1 MGYDSMLRT
10 GLLIALCLIGGLL
23 QAADILVL
31 GLFRD
36 MAILRVDGKQYKLR
50 TGEVSP
56 EGIKLIAAN
65 SEEAILEINGR
76 RETYQLGNHISS
88 SFSAPEKTGAI
99 IRPVNGMY
107 KVPGFINRQ
116 PVEFLVDTGASSIAM
131 NANQARK
138 LGINFRY
145 EGEEGY
151 SSTASGYAKIYK
163 LKLDSV
169 QVGDIV
175 VKNVEAA
182 VLEGNFPTTTLL
194 GMSFLNR
201 VNMKRDGQLLMLEK
215 KW

>member
-1 MGYDSMLRT
+1 MRRFILILVSCLLA
-10 GLLIALCLIGGLL
+10 GLI

-31 GLFRD
+31 GLFKD

-50 TGEVSP
+50 TGEASP
-56 EGIKLIAAN
+56 EGIKLIAAD
-65 SEEAILEINGR
+65 SEQAVLEIDGR
-76 RETYQLGNHISS
+76 RETYRLGSHISAT
-88 SFSAPEKTGAI
+88 FSAPEKAGAM

-107 KVPGFINRQ
+107 QVSGFINRQ
-116 PVEFLVDTGASSIAM
+116 PVDFLVDTGASSIAI
-131 NANQARK
+131 NANLARK

-151 SSTASGYAKIYK
+151 SSTASGYARIYK

-169 QVGDIV
+169 QIGDIV
-175 VKNVEAA
+175 VNNVEAA
-182 VLEGNFPTTTLL
+182 VLEGDFPTTALL

-201 VNMKRDGQLLMLEK
+201 VNMKRDGELLVLEK

>member
-1 MGYDSMLRT
+1 MLRT
-10 GLLIALCLIGGLL
+10 VFLITLCLISSLI

-31 GLFRD
+31 GLFKD
-36 MAILRVDGKQYKLR
+36 MAILRVDDKQYKLR
-50 TGEVSP
+50 IGEASP
-56 EGIKLIAAN
+56 EGIKLIAAD
-65 SEEAILEINGR
+65 SEQAVLEINGQ
-76 RETYQLGNHISS
+76 RETYGLGTHVSS
-88 SFSAPEKTGAI
+88 SFSAPEKAGAI
-99 IRPVNGMY
+99 IRPNNGMY
-107 KVPGFINRQ
+107 QVSGFINRQ
-116 PVEFLVDTGASSIAM
+116 PVDFLVDTGASSIAM

-169 QVGDIV
+169 QIGDIV
-175 VKNVEAA
+175 VNNVEAA
-182 VLEGNFPTTTLL
+182 VLEGDFPTTALL

>member
-1 MGYDSMLRT
+1 MLRT
-10 GLLIALCLIGGLL
+10 LLLLTFCLISSLG
-23 QAADILVL
+23 QATDILVL
-31 GLFRD
+31 GLFKD
-36 MAILRVDGKQYKLR
+36 MAILRVDDKQYKLR
-50 TGEVSP
+50 IGEASP
-56 EGIKLIAAN
+56 EGIKLIAAD
-65 SEEAILEINGR
+65 SERAVLEINGQ
-76 RETYQLGNHISS
+76 RETYSLGSHISS
-88 SFSAPEKTGAI
+88 SFSAPEKAGAM
-99 IRPVNGMY
+99 IRPIDGMY

-116 PVEFLVDTGASSIAM
+116 PVDFLVDTGASSIAM

-151 SSTASGYAKIYK
+151 SSTASGYARIYT

-175 VKNVEAA
+175 VNNVEAA

>member
-1 MGYDSMLRT
+1 MRRFILILVSCLLA
-10 GLLIALCLIGGLL
+10 GLI

-31 GLFRD
+31 GLFKD

-50 TGEVSP
+50 TGEASP
-56 EGIKLIAAN
+56 EGIKLIAAD
-65 SEEAILEINGR
+65 SEQAVLEIDGR
-76 RETYQLGNHISS
+76 RETYRLGSHISAT
-88 SFSAPEKTGAI
+88 FSAPEKAGAM

-107 KVPGFINRQ
+107 QVSGFINRQ
-116 PVEFLVDTGASSIAM
+116 PVDFLVDTGASSIPI
-131 NANQARK
+131 NANLARK

-151 SSTASGYAKIYK
+151 SSTASGYARIYK

-169 QVGDIV
+169 QIGDIV
-175 VKNVEAA
+175 VNNVEAA
-182 VLEGNFPTTTLL
+182 VLEGDFPTTALL

-201 VNMKRDGQLLMLEK
+201 VNMKRDGELLVLEK

>member
-1 MGYDSMLRT
+1 MLRA
-10 GLLIALCLIGGLL
+10 GLLIALCLMVGLV
-23 QAADILVL
+23 QAADIVVL

-36 MAILRVDGKQYKLR
+36 MAILRVDGTQYKLR
-50 TGEVSP
+50 SGETSP
-56 EGIKLIAAN
+56 EGIKLISAN
-65 SEEAILEINGR
+65 SEEAILEINGQ
-76 RETYQLGNHISS
+76 RETYKLGSHVSL
-88 SFSAPEKTGAI
+88 SFTPPVKSGAL

-107 KVPGFINRQ
+107 KVHGFINRQ

-169 QVGDIV
+169 QIGDIV
-175 VKNVEAA
+175 LRNDEAA
-182 VLEGNFPTTTLL
+182 VLEGNFPTETLL

-201 VNMKRDGQLLMLEK
+201 VNMKRDGQLLMLEQ